1 MDQVKTA
8 SRSASTASPAED
20 ELSTALIVP
29 SDAVPA
35 GAWQERQPA
44 RFALG
49 DRWRQRLT
57 TFAAVGSGGF
67 LGANARYFVGLWAAA
82 TWGTLFPWG
91 TLLINVV
98 GSFVLG
104 FYLTF
109 VTERFT
115 GRSTTRLLLA
125 TGFLGAFT
133 TFSTFSYETI
143 QLLAQGATMV
153 ALAYMAASLLLGLT
167 AVVVGLMCAHAL

>member
-8 SRSASTASPAED
+8 PRLHAPETPTED
-20 ELSTALIVP
+20 ELSAALIFPEAAVGSESWEEP
-29 SDAVPA
+29 DSPRHALSD
-35 GAWQERQPA
+35 Q
-44 RFALG
+44 
-49 DRWRQRLT
+49 WRQRLT
-57 TFAAVGSGGF
+57 TLAAVGSGGF

>member
-1 MDQVKTA
+1 VDQVKTA

-29 SDAVPA
+29 PDAVPA

-44 RFALG
+44 RQSLG

-67 LGANARYFVGLWAAA
+67 LGANARYFLGLWVAA
-82 TWGTLFPWG
+82 TWGASFPWG
-91 TLLINVV
+91 TLLINLV

-104 FYLTF
+104 FYLAL
-109 VTERFT
+109 VTERFS
-115 GRSTTRLLLA
+115 GRPTTRLFA
-125 TGFLGAFT
+125 TTGFLGAFT

-143 QLLAQGATMV
+143 QLLARGATMA
-153 ALAYMAASLLLGLT
+153 ALAYVAGSLLLGL
-167 AVVVGLMCAHAL
+167 AAAVVGLLCAHVL